1 MPELSLA
8 TSLVLF
14 LSRAAGKQHGVMERA
29 QDRDSRVLGADS
41 HADGVGWYDLDKQ
54 LLCL

>member
-14 LSRAAGKQHGVMERA
+14 LGRAAGKQHGVMERA
-29 QDRDSRVLGADS
+29 QDRDSRVLGAES
-41 HADGVGWYDLDKQ
+41 HADGVGWYDLDKR
-54 LLCL
+54 LLWL